1 MNCAIIIKDAKFFG
15 HITQTIL
22 SGQYVVYNGKYYEV
36 HEISPDYGIVLRR
49 ASDLYSSRRYYRQL
63 RTYHMGKVEQS
74 EMVSSRNVA
83 GMKLMTGC
91 CDFSVDTDGYLDMQ
105 DLHDCRT
112 ARHVDLRE
120 DPKAGSYRRSYH
132 NKRILTV
139 KLPDMDEDMRYT
151 LGLLFSELFRSLYP
165 AGWAYLAVLAKK
177 PEDLEETY
185 SLLTYD
191 LEEENSTENLYIVED
206 SELDLGLLDS
216 VIRNMPRM
224 MEILED
230 YLSWHLE
237 KLGEEAAEEEKE
249 QTEGESEEAKKDPY
263 RKEHYFLFGGEK
275 VSCHLKLLE
284 VRDYLKRCGSRKNPL
299 TRARKQELIDAREFD
314 LQAVN
319 TCDFCGLPLS
329 EVSYERLNDGRIRCS
344 DCASSAVETTG
355 EFQEIFLRC
364 LKMMEILYGI
374 KIHAPIQLHV
384 TNAEEV
390 AKQTGIVYKPGTKFA
405 VRAVGYAQMKNG
417 ICRIVV
423 ENGSPRLAAIE
434 TMVHELTHIW
444 QYLNW
449 KDREKAW
456 NLKMEKKAY
465 TAAARDILYEGMT
478 IWVSIQYLYQVG
490 ESSYAAGLEQIQMA
504 RDDARGAGFRLYAAQ
519 YPLVKDMTALRKTP
533 FTEYIPVDLEKVKS
547 EAHRLLG

>member
-275 VSCHLKLLE
+275 VSSHLKLLE
-284 VRDYLKRCGSRKNPL
+284 VRDYLKRCGSRKKPL
-299 TRARKQELIDAREFD
+299 TRARK
-314 LQAVN
+314 
-319 TCDFCGLPLS
+319 
-329 EVSYERLNDGRIRCS
+329 
-344 DCASSAVETTG
+344 
-355 EFQEIFLRC
+355 
-364 LKMMEILYGI
+364 
-374 KIHAPIQLHV
+374 
-384 TNAEEV
+384 
-390 AKQTGIVYKPGTKFA
+390 
-405 VRAVGYAQMKNG
+405 
-417 ICRIVV
+417 
-423 ENGSPRLAAIE
+423 
-434 TMVHELTHIW
+434 
-444 QYLNW
+444 
-449 KDREKAW
+449 
-456 NLKMEKKAY
+456 
-465 TAAARDILYEGMT
+465 
-478 IWVSIQYLYQVG
+478 
-490 ESSYAAGLEQIQMA
+490 
-504 RDDARGAGFRLYAAQ
+504 
-519 YPLVKDMTALRKTP
+519 
-533 FTEYIPVDLEKVKS
+533 
-547 EAHRLLG
+547 

>member
-1 MNCAIIIKDAKFFG
+1 M
-15 HITQTIL
+15 
-22 SGQYVVYNGKYYEV
+22 
-36 HEISPDYGIVLRR
+36 
-49 ASDLYSSRRYYRQL
+49 SS
-63 RTYHMGKVEQS
+63 
-74 EMVSSRNVA
+74 
-83 GMKLMTGC
+83 
-91 CDFSVDTDGYLDMQ
+91 
-105 DLHDCRT
+105 
-112 ARHVDLRE
+112 
-120 DPKAGSYRRSYH
+120 
-132 NKRILTV
+132 
-139 KLPDMDEDMRYT
+139 
-151 LGLLFSELFRSLYP
+151 
-165 AGWAYLAVLAKK
+165 
-177 PEDLEETY
+177 
-185 SLLTYD
+185 
-191 LEEENSTENLYIVED
+191 
-206 SELDLGLLDS
+206 
-216 VIRNMPRM
+216 
-224 MEILED
+224 
-230 YLSWHLE
+230 
-237 KLGEEAAEEEKE
+237 
-249 QTEGESEEAKKDPY
+249 
-263 RKEHYFLFGGEK
+263 
-275 VSCHLKLLE
+275 HLKLLE

-449 KDREKAW
+449 K
-456 NLKMEKKAY
+456 
-465 TAAARDILYEGMT
+465 
-478 IWVSIQYLYQVG
+478 
-490 ESSYAAGLEQIQMA
+490 
-504 RDDARGAGFRLYAAQ
+504 
-519 YPLVKDMTALRKTP
+519 KTGKRP
-533 FTEYIPVDLEKVKS
+533 GI
-547 EAHRLLG
+547 

>member
-165 AGWAYLAVLAKK
+165 AGWEYLAVLAKK

-216 VIRNMPRM
+216 VSRNMPRM

-237 KLGEEAAEEEKE
+237 KLGEEEKE
-249 QTEGESEEAKKDPY
+249 QAEGESEEAKKDPY
-263 RKEHYFLFGGEK
+263 RKEYYFLFGGEK
-275 VSCHLKLLE
+275 VSSHLKLLE

-355 EFQEIFLRC
+355 
-364 LKMMEILYGI
+364 
-374 KIHAPIQLHV
+374 
-384 TNAEEV
+384 EEV

-465 TAAARDILYEGMT
+465 TAAARDILYEGME

>member
-216 VIRNMPRM
+216 VIRNMPR
-224 MEILED
+224 
-230 YLSWHLE
+230 
-237 KLGEEAAEEEKE
+237 
-249 QTEGESEEAKKDPY
+249 
-263 RKEHYFLFGGEK
+263 
-275 VSCHLKLLE
+275 
-284 VRDYLKRCGSRKNPL
+284 
-299 TRARKQELIDAREFD
+299 
-314 LQAVN
+314 
-319 TCDFCGLPLS
+319 
-329 EVSYERLNDGRIRCS
+329 
-344 DCASSAVETTG
+344 
-355 EFQEIFLRC
+355 
-364 LKMMEILYGI
+364 
-374 KIHAPIQLHV
+374 
-384 TNAEEV
+384 
-390 AKQTGIVYKPGTKFA
+390 
-405 VRAVGYAQMKNG
+405 
-417 ICRIVV
+417 
-423 ENGSPRLAAIE
+423 LAAIE

>member
-1 MNCAIIIKDAKFFG
+1 M
-15 HITQTIL
+15 
-22 SGQYVVYNGKYYEV
+22 
-36 HEISPDYGIVLRR
+36 
-49 ASDLYSSRRYYRQL
+49 SS
-63 RTYHMGKVEQS
+63 
-74 EMVSSRNVA
+74 
-83 GMKLMTGC
+83 
-91 CDFSVDTDGYLDMQ
+91 
-105 DLHDCRT
+105 
-112 ARHVDLRE
+112 
-120 DPKAGSYRRSYH
+120 
-132 NKRILTV
+132 
-139 KLPDMDEDMRYT
+139 
-151 LGLLFSELFRSLYP
+151 
-165 AGWAYLAVLAKK
+165 
-177 PEDLEETY
+177 
-185 SLLTYD
+185 
-191 LEEENSTENLYIVED
+191 
-206 SELDLGLLDS
+206 
-216 VIRNMPRM
+216 
-224 MEILED
+224 
-230 YLSWHLE
+230 
-237 KLGEEAAEEEKE
+237 
-249 QTEGESEEAKKDPY
+249 
-263 RKEHYFLFGGEK
+263 
-275 VSCHLKLLE
+275 HLKLSE
-284 VRDYLKRCGSRKNPL
+284 IRDYLKRCGSRKNPL

-465 TAAARDILYEGMT
+465 TAAARDILYEGME